1 MRGSSTRLLHI
12 PYLSIL
18 SDVLLEHWRVNR
30 PPGHVWLPKRTNQ
43 TNRTPGFNPERAD
56 WGRHGCLWLAL
67 SCTQENRSCL
77 KFNSRQYPTCLRH
90 ATGLTSNC
98 PLLHGTCQYLCIVCT
113 GAHVN
118 ASSLPSRPPPPP
130 IFRPCCCTA
139 PGLRIGGGRM
149 V

>member
-1 MRGSSTRLLHI
+1 MRGSSTTLLHI
-12 PYLSIL
+12 FSFVWCIARTLAC
-18 SDVLLEHWRVNR
+18 EQATGTCMATKR
-30 PPGHVWLPKRTNQ
+30 PIQ

-118 ASSLPSRPPPPP
+118 ASSLPSCPPPHFQAMLQHSAWPENG
-130 IFRPCCCTA
+130 R
-139 PGLRIGGGRM
+139 GGGM